1 MRKHHPVLWERSIE
15 ADPPLVGLTDAE
27 ADPMTRL
34 RMLEAVRDYG
44 FCKITDT
51 PIVASESNK
60 LIEIVG
66 PQRQTHF
73 GTYTLSKKK
82 SVDNVGDIAAALDPH
97 IDETSTIGIT
107 VFQVLRPSAKGGEST
122 LVDGFEAVR
131 RLREQCPDD
140 FELLTR
146 VPVTAHRIDTAYNS
160 GGQWRWYM
168 SRMPVIKLDGDGD
181 VSGVRLNERQIAPL
195 DIDADLVEPC
205 YRALRRIFDILY
217 DPELRITF
225 ALKSGEGL
233 VFDNQRVLHG
243 RTTFTLE
250 EPARSVLTSSVD
262 LEEFHSSLRQLQESV
277 GVDAPPMLLCQGM
290 AA

>member
-1 MRKHHPVLWERSIE
+1 M
-15 ADPPLVGLTDAE
+15 
-27 ADPMTRL
+27 
-34 RMLEAVRDYG
+34 
-44 FCKITDT
+44 
-51 PIVASESNK
+51 
-60 LIEIVG
+60 
-66 PQRQTHF
+66 
-73 GTYTLSKKK
+73 
-82 SVDNVGDIAAALDPH
+82 
-97 IDETSTIGIT
+97 
-107 VFQVLRPSAKGGEST
+107 
-122 LVDGFEAVR
+122 
-131 RLREQCPDD
+131 
-140 FELLTR
+140 
-146 VPVTAHRIDTAYNS
+146 PVTAHRIDTAYNS
-160 GGQWRWYM
+160 GGQSRWYM

-290 AA
+290 AV